1 MSPTKRNTELPGAA
15 RLFGTLI
22 GPAILL
28 LLALSIAGRNS
39 GWFSPHS
46 VAFLFVSMLAMLV
59 RWYEFGRNPTTS
71 TGEHATP
78 ADLRK
83 FLISSVVAGLGL

>member
-1 MSPTKRNTELPGAA
+1 MLT
-15 RLFGTLI
+15 
-22 GPAILL
+22 
-28 LLALSIAGRNS
+28 
-39 GWFSPHS
+39 
-46 VAFLFVSMLAMLV
+46 MLA